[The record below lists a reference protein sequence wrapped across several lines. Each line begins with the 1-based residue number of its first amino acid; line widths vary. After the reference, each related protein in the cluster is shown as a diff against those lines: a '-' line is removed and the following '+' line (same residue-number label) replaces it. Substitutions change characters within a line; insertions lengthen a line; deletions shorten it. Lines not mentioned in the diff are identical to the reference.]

1 MWSFFFFGIAFIWYC
16 SLSKQRLS
24 VLTVLIISLKW
35 THESHMRCCQHFTLL
50 ILLVVALQQNYWHH
64 VHTSHMVVFDPW
76 AHFPFWYRNDYTF
89 SHTYTLRHAYLQ
101 EMFSNERNNL
111 IYIWTCCL
119 SASSWQQWLPSLQCP
134 PSWDCKHSNVCIS
147 SDCYHWSSVWC
158 SSHVAFK
165 MTGSVGDCWTDP

>member
-1 MWSFFFFGIAFIWYC
+1 MNTWVSYEVLPAFYTVDSFSGCFATE
-16 SLSKQRLS
+16 L
-24 VLTVLIISLKW
+24 LTS
-35 THESHMRCCQHFTLL
+35 
-50 ILLVVALQQNYWHH
+50 H